1 MSNRR
6 VVNEGDTPIILD
18 MQLAS
23 MGLGVDPSQSI
34 TEQEARGQK
43 SLVNSDQ
50 IPIKFNGHPNGE
62 GQLTE
67 MGFTLGEKDPDPK
80 GLFRDATLPE
90 GWKKEGSEHDMW
102 SSIVDSKGVK
112 RLSIFYKAAFYDRDA
127 FININNRYHTESKLY
142 MDRHGIKEY
151 NYDIKRPNDLFE
163 ADCVVDSATGKDIFR
178 TDIIVRSVGL
188 KGSDENEKA
197 RKKWIIQSDNNKIV
211 VKQWMKDNKPEWEN
225 PLMYWDD

>member
-1 MSNRR
+1 MTQR
-6 VVNEGDTPIILD
+6 VLNEGDAPILMD
-18 MQLAS
+18 MRMALA
-23 MGLGVDPSQSI
+23 GFPVDPSKSI
-34 TEQEARGQK
+34 TDQESRGQN

-50 IPIKFNGHPNGE
+50 LPIKFNHHPNGE
-62 GQLTE
+62 RVLE
-67 MGFTLGEKDPDPK
+67 ALGFVWGDKAVGDE
-80 GLFRDATLPE
+80 LFRDVTMPK
-90 GWKKEGSEHDMW
+90 GWKKVATDHDMW
-102 SSIVDSKGVK
+102 SDVVDDQGRK

-127 FININNRYHTESKLY
+127 FTNIHNRYHMDSKLY
-142 MDRHGIKEY
+142 MDRHGLKEY

-178 TDIIVRSVGL
+178 TDIIVRSVGV

-197 RKKWIIQSDNNKIV
+197 RLLWIKQSDENETV